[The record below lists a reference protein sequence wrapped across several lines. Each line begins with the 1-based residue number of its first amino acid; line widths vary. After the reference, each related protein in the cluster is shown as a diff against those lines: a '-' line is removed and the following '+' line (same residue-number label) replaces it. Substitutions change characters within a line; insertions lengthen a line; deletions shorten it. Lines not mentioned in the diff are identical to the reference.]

1 MSRKGCVS
9 RLGVVMCW
17 VVSCYCNVRVPVL
30 YSNARARITGQVEN
44 LMLLCVMDLKGG
56 VVSCQ
61 ASSVKSSVSRV

>member
-56 VVSCQ
+56 VASCQ